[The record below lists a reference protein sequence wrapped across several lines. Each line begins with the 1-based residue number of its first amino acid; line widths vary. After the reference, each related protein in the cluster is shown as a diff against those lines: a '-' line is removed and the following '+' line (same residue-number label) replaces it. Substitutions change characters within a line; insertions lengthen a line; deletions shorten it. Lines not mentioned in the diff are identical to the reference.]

1 MVNGDCFSE
10 VFSFSI
16 KCFISC
22 VYDID
27 ALKAFDSP
35 KNAAAQNSRTKRLI
49 IYRFILLQETHMDN
63 NNIPNTYNPQGQM
76 NTSYPQQ
83 GDAGNMF
90 TQQNNNMFTQQNGGG
105 NMSAHQQ
112 NNNMFAQQNGG
123 GNMLSQ
129 QNNNMFVQQQN
140 APGNY
145 APQPFYNNPQ
155 YMDPNA
161 KKGSRRI
168 FIAAMAITAVA
179 FIAVMSIFIFKF
191 VNRNVKKGDGKMSNK
206 VYSVEDIRVKYGYDD
221 MYSREYEYDGVHYI
235 QASPNGYTSSKYYTF
250 YIFDSAKEAK
260 DYFEDMRSWYFSR
273 ITYEEENHLEGWISG
288 ICDADEKDSVELI
301 DNYIIFEELELIGY
315 DGF

>member
-1 MVNGDCFSE
+1 
-10 VFSFSI
+10 
-16 KCFISC
+16 
-22 VYDID
+22 
-27 ALKAFDSP
+27 
-35 KNAAAQNSRTKRLI
+35 
-49 IYRFILLQETHMDN
+49 MDN
-63 NNIPNTYNPQGQM
+63 NNIPNTYNSQDLQ
-76 NTSYPQQ
+76 NTPYPQQ

-123 GNMLSQ
+123 GNMFSQ

-155 YMDPNA
+155 YMGPNA

-191 VNRNVKKGDGKMSNK
+191 VNRNIKKGDGKVSNK
-206 VYSVEDIRVKYGYDD
+206 VYSVEDIRVEYGYDD
-221 MYSREYEYDGVHYI
+221 MYSR
-235 QASPNGYTSSKYYTF
+235 
-250 YIFDSAKEAK
+250 
-260 DYFEDMRSWYFSR
+260 
-273 ITYEEENHLEGWISG
+273 
-288 ICDADEKDSVELI
+288 
-301 DNYIIFEELELIGY
+301 
-315 DGF
+315 

>member
-1 MVNGDCFSE
+1 
-10 VFSFSI
+10 
-16 KCFISC
+16 
-22 VYDID
+22 
-27 ALKAFDSP
+27 
-35 KNAAAQNSRTKRLI
+35 
-49 IYRFILLQETHMDN
+49 MDN
-63 NNIPNTYNPQGQM
+63 NNIPNTYNSQDLQ
-76 NTSYPQQ
+76 NTPYPQQ

-123 GNMLSQ
+123 GNMSAHQQNNNMFAQQNGGGNMFSQ

-155 YMDPNA
+155 YMGPNA

-191 VNRNVKKGDGKMSNK
+191 VNRNIKKGDGKVSNK
-206 VYSVEDIRVKYGYDD
+206 VYSVEDIRVEYGYDD

-301 DNYIIFEELELIGY
+301 DNYIIFEELEFIGY
-315 DGF
+315 EGF